1 MTINLDT
8 EIVATRHDP
17 VSRMNFYT
25 IERGGRRWTV
35 SLHDDDLNQ
44 HGPMTDNPNDPSKIR
59 RRNHLGNLLQ
69 QAMLGKADGE

>member
-8 EIVATRHDP
+8 EIVETRHDP
-17 VSRMNFYT
+17 VSRMNSYVL
-25 IERGGRRWTV
+25 ERGGRRWTV
-35 SLHDDDLNQ
+35 HIHLNDLDR
-44 HGPMTDNPNDPSKIR
+44 HGANKLA